1 MSDQNP
7 QERAADGVA
16 DAIAATAVI
25 TVVVVAMYLWLSG
38 MPS

>member
-1 MSDQNP
+1 MSDELN
-7 QERAADGVA
+7 QERAADGAA

-25 TVVVVAMYLWLSG
+25 SIVVLGMYLWLSG